1 MRKRMLALSVTLGLF
16 FMMGAVTASAD
27 QITLGASDSSIG
39 TLSID
44 CPGGMAACTMTLVPS
59 GTLSSGSALGS
70 SFNSPTDSSVY
81 AYGDYSFTGGPNTLQ
96 SSNGG
101 ISFVFGGPA
110 WTFTF
115 TDTAGDSLTADVD
128 WTSFFSASS
137 FGFQVGQLDFSTL
150 SISCPVATQF
160 CTDFANGGSID
171 ITLKGMDTD
180 LATLWNS
187 EQGGSD
193 LGVTIESGSVN
204 PNPAVPEPG
213 SLALF
218 GSGLIGIAGY
228 LRRKITRS

>member
-1 MRKRMLALSVTLGLF
+1 MKRRMLTLSVTLGLF
-16 FMMGAVTASAD
+16 FMLGAVTASAD
-27 QITLGASDSSIG
+27 QITLGASDSSLG
-39 TLSID
+39 TVSIV

-59 GTLSSGSALGS
+59 GSLSSGSALGS
-70 SFNSPTDSSVY
+70 SFNSPTDSAVY
-81 AYGDYSFTGGPNTLQ
+81 ANGDYTFTGGPNTLQ

-110 WTFTF
+110 WTFSF

-137 FGFQVGQLDFSTL
+137 FGFQVGQLDFNTL
-150 SISCPVATQF
+150 SITCPVAQF
-160 CTDFANGGSID
+160 CTDFGTGGSID
-171 ITLKGMDTD
+171 LTLKGMTTD

-204 PNPAVPEPG
+204 PNPVPEPG

-218 GSGLIGIAGY
+218 GSGLIGVAGY